1 MIRAVPRR
9 DHLPTTRLLLA
20 PLALLLLL
28 LAFAGRAEAGAW
40 GPSVP
45 ISATGQSSAHVRL
58 GTDEEGDQVAV
69 WERNAGPNEWVVEA
83 AVRPAL
89 GSWSIPV
96 EVSTVA
102 PGPRNP
108 DVAVNSAGDAIVVW
122 QQGTPSGAGIKAA
135 LGDTSGNWGAPETVS
150 IGFDLS
156 HPTVGI
162 DESGNAVAAWREEL
176 PNTEYGT
183 GVKVLEGGT
192 WGSLE
197 TYGPNSASY
206 EGQLL
211 AVDPAGDAVLFMYY
225 EGAIE
230 AVSRSAGGSWGGV
243 ETLKSGIAARVQHP
257 QLAISENGEA
267 TAIWANGTSG
277 NATIEAARM
286 DVAGI
291 WGNTEAL
298 PAVGTDL
305 DQPSIA
311 MDETG
316 EATAIW
322 VNQQYAGGWAFET
335 ATQEAGEAWTA
346 APAFPVPA
354 ESYEPQIKL
363 MPSGAATVLWW
374 PWRGSAHHYA
384 VTAAERAEDGTWG
397 PELELGEAGEEIY
410 YPVFTTDEA
419 GGVTVA
425 WLSEGSSDQVVRSV
439 ALTPPPEPPEPP
451 EPPSPPTPPA
461 GGGGDGTTTTPVTQ
475 VDTGKSDGA
484 KSDTNAPLVCTAAP
498 DAVAAAG
505 YVPLVTRPGKTVPG
519 VRARI
524 SVPTPST
531 VSVAATFEYKD
542 HGKARSIAGGTYS
555 MTVGAKRNLRVP
567 LPSALRAAAPLGSTV
582 GVSLRIAAKPT
593 GSSPCAAPTTT
604 TSKLKLKVV
613 QVLTP

>member
-1 MIRAVPRR
+1 MTRAVHRR

-45 ISATGQSSAHVRL
+45 ISTAGQYSSHVRL
-58 GTDEEGDQVAV
+58 GSDAAGDQVAV
-69 WERNAGPNEWVVEA
+69 WERNAGTNEFVVEA
-83 AVRPAL
+83 AVRPAQ
-89 GSWSIPV
+89 GSWSTPV

-108 DVAVNSAGDAIVVW
+108 DVAVNSTGEAIVVW
-122 QQGTPSGAGIKAA
+122 QQGTISGAGIKAA
-135 LGDTSGNWGAPETVS
+135 LGDTSGNWDAPETVS
-150 IGFDLS
+150 VGFDLS

-162 DESGNAVAAWREEL
+162 DDNGNAVAAWREEL

-183 GVKVLEGGT
+183 GVRVLEGGA
-192 WGSLE
+192 WGSLQ

-206 EGQLL
+206 ESQLL
-211 AVDPAGDAVLFMYY
+211 AVDPAGDAVLVMYY

-230 AVSRSAGGSWGGV
+230 AVNRSAGGSWGAV
-243 ETLKSGIAARVQHP
+243 ETLKSGIAARVQAP
-257 QLAISENGEA
+257 QLAISANGEA

-277 NATIEAARM
+277 NASIEAARM
-286 DVAGI
+286 DAAGI
-291 WGNTEAL
+291 WGNTEVL
-298 PAVGTDL
+298 PAFGTDL
-305 DQPSIA
+305 HQPSIA
-311 MDETG
+311 IDDTG
-316 EATAIW
+316 KATAIW
-322 VNQQYAGGWAFET
+322 ANYSYIGGWAFES

-346 APAFPVPA
+346 APAFTVPV

-363 MPSGAATVLWW
+363 MPSGAATVIWW

-384 VTAAERAEDGTWG
+384 VTAAERAADGSWG
-397 PELELGEAGEEIY
+397 PELELGDEGEEIY
-410 YPVFTTDEA
+410 YPVFTTDAA

-425 WLSEGSSDQVVRSV
+425 WVSEGSSDEVIRSV
-439 ALTPPPEPPEPP
+439 ALTPPSPPEPP
-451 EPPSPPTPPA
+451 EPPSPPA
-461 GGGGDGTTTTPVTQ
+461 GGGGDGTTTTPPTQ
-475 VDTGKSDGA
+475 ADTGKSDGA
-484 KSDTNAPLVCTAAP
+484 KSDTNAPLVCTATP

-524 SVPTPST
+524 SVPAPST
-531 VSVAATFEYKD
+531 VSIAATFEYKD

-555 MTVGAKRNLRVP
+555 LTVGTKRNLRVP
-567 LPSALRAAAPLGSTV
+567 LPSALRAVAPLGSTV
-582 GVSLRIAAKPT
+582 GVSLRIAATPT

-613 QVLTP
+613 QVLAP